1 MYNIPLA
8 IVLTIAMFSAGF
20 FMFGYIRGRRQH
32 FNINLSNLFKTK
44 NNTKLHP
51 ITIEVFDMFKSHNGL
66 RHFKQSYF
74 CITIPLLGLSIWS
87 ENDIYDRQFYESECD
102 TELTYKK
109 YGKTIPEINYELS
122 IADKTILDRICKKV
136 VEYDRELMIEASECL
151 AELEDNI

>member
-66 RHFKQSYF
+66 KHFKQRYAT
-74 CITIPLLGLSIWS
+74 IEIPLLGLSIWNR
-87 ENDIYDRQFYESECD
+87 NDIYDRQFYAEDCNN
-102 TELTYKK
+102 ELIFKK
-109 YGKTIPEINYELS
+109 YNKTISTINYELS
-122 IADKTILDRICKKV
+122 MADKSILDRICKKV
-136 VEYDRELMIEASECL
+136 IDYDKELMIEASECL